1 VNSHLFES
9 INGGVSWTDLD
20 RGRLPRVPHHAVVIP
35 PDDVRSIY
43 VCSDAGVYHS
53 PDFGQTWT
61 NLTRNLPQVMVV
73 DLVYHQGTGTL
84 TAATYGRS
92 LWCIPVR

>member
-1 VNSHLFES
+1 MP
-9 INGGVSWTDLD
+9 TC
-20 RGRLPRVPHHAVVIP
+20 
-35 PDDVRSIY
+35 Y

-61 NLTRNLPQVMVV
+61 NLSRSLPYVMVV

-84 TAATYGRS
+84 IAATYGCN
-92 LWCIPVR
+92 LWRIQVR